1 MGTTNQKYPTDVVIK
16 QTLFQVQNDG
26 EYRKADKLQ
35 NGNSTPMRVR
45 QFCEVES
52 QADFSG
58 IAYSDSINAQYTSIV
73 DYVDGL
79 YQDSLKG
86 SGFDSYGSG
95 MGSSFEKDYV
105 LPIRECIVSNDTESL
120 MVSKVASI
128 VNFYN
133 QYEYFKKF
141 AYAENPIGTIGE
153 RDDFFVK
160 LIDRRSVNDKDVFK
174 VVTRDGKLGTFWA
187 NPHLNAE
194 SGKAGQ
200 LDIGDCMV
208 IRVTPKKYEHSKYDK
223 MKMTTFGGRIQVKEN
238 VGQSREERHS

>member
-79 YQDSLKG
+79 YQESRKTSTLNPD
-86 SGFDSYGSG
+86 YVE
-95 MGSSFEKDYV
+95 SSFEKDYV
-105 LPIRECIVSNDTESL
+105 HPIRKCIVSNDTESL
-120 MVSKVASI
+120 MVGKVASI

-174 VVTRDGKLGTFWA
+174 VVTREVGYFLGKSPSQCRKW
-187 NPHLNAE
+187 
-194 SGKAGQ
+194 
-200 LDIGDCMV
+200 
-208 IRVTPKKYEHSKYDK
+208 
-223 MKMTTFGGRIQVKEN
+223 
-238 VGQSREERHS
+238 